1 MASIGRRK
9 RKCTKSVNRFRV
21 HESRKNMLT
30 HCAKYVIMLCE
41 DSCADGHSQ
50 NPCGHISNSRFHI
63 FLFIVGAESSHP
75 CCTCCY
81 CGFLHHELCNRSLVT
96 TTNLL
101 LQEVSSPALLD
112 YHSNIPTMGT
122 SRCTISLIGIFLFLS
137 SLKQLEHLKLACLAD
152 FLLPEVLKHHPF
164 TPLPSRTFQ
173 ERLGNADCKGTA
185 ESLPRALT
193 QTQLWKKD
201 FPKLSGTIH
210 SCLYKKTNLRRIF
223 HHTASASSS
232 SCSR

>member
-21 HESRKNMLT
+21 HGSRKNKLT

-41 DSCADGHSQ
+41 ESCADGHSQ

-81 CGFLHHELCNRSLVT
+81 CGFLHHVLCNRSLVT

-101 LQEVSSPALLD
+101 LQEVSSLVLLD
-112 YHSNIPTMGT
+112 NHSNIPTMGT
-122 SRCTISLIGIFLFLS
+122 SRCTISHRDFIFLLFFS
-137 SLKQLEHLKLACLAD
+137 ETVTASQACLLGW
-152 FLLPEVLKHHPF
+152 FLAARGFAAPP
-164 TPLPSRTFQ
+164 
-173 ERLGNADCKGTA
+173 
-185 ESLPRALT
+185 
-193 QTQLWKKD
+193 
-201 FPKLSGTIH
+201 IH
-210 SCLYKKTNLRRIF
+210 AAAI
-223 HHTASASSS
+223 
-232 SCSR
+232 